1 MSDSHDSPNFI
12 QYLIK
17 LFYLVGGVLVA
28 GTLITVIIDVA
39 FEMSLALAAIVGL
52 SIALLKASFVVA
64 IFMHYK
70 WDKKLIM
77 ITWTMVLTFIFFAGM
92 MGLIM
97 WAEGDIPRWGR
108 EEVPVVWPVLAS
120 LLGLILP
127 ASFTVLTVKILSQPD
142 AVVVLEESSAKSK
155 TKRVTPKKKLSQPA
169 AVASEESS
177 AKPKRKRVTP
187 KKK

>member
-17 LFYLVGGVLVA
+17 LFYVVGGVLVA
-28 GTLITVIIDVA
+28 GTLITVIIDVV

-77 ITWTMVLTFIFFAGM
+77 ITWTMILTFIFFAGTVSYTH
-92 MGLIM
+92 LT
-97 WAEGDIPRWGR
+97 
-108 EEVPVVWPVLAS
+108 
-120 LLGLILP
+120 LP
-127 ASFTVLTVKILSQPD
+127 T
-142 AVVVLEESSAKSK
+142 
-155 TKRVTPKKKLSQPA
+155 TPY
-169 AVASEESS
+169 V
-177 AKPKRKRVTP
+177 
-187 KKK
+187 